1 MAQRQLNCWRQA
13 TKDDGGAMH
22 KSIISLIILC
32 CSAAGVLAATT
43 ADLAD
48 GAPDRYVVVQGDT
61 LWSIAG
67 RFLKSP
73 WKWNEI
79 WKLNHDQIKNP
90 HRIYPGDVVVLDKS
104 ALDLRLSLLKGNVV
118 KLSPQTLSSS
128 LEPEPVPTIP
138 TADIEPFL
146 SKPLVVAENQLASA
160 ARIVRTQESRVA
172 LGAGNIAYVKGITK
186 EQGVFWQIFRPG
198 PMLVDPDSKES
209 LGREAIYL
217 GDAKVEKFGDV
228 STVEIVKSPLEIYAG
243 DYLIQAPREV
253 LLENYVPRAPGK
265 KIDARIIAA
274 YGGLYEIGNN
284 AIVTLSKGSRDGLE
298 AGHVLAIYRDLNA
311 STNQLRESALFGRQ
325 GFMYDEKNPRTNY
338 VNEPLGNRDS
348 PLWGRVG
355 PNAGKYTENSISLA
369 SATLPDERY
378 GVMLVFRV
386 FDRASYAL
394 IMNANR
400 PVHILDRATNP

>member
-1 MAQRQLNCWRQA
+1 M
-13 TKDDGGAMH
+13 
-22 KSIISLIILC
+22 
-32 CSAAGVLAATT
+32 
-43 ADLAD
+43 
-48 GAPDRYVVVQGDT
+48 
-61 LWSIAG
+61 
-67 RFLKSP
+67 
-73 WKWNEI
+73 
-79 WKLNHDQIKNP
+79 
-90 HRIYPGDVVVLDKS
+90 
-104 ALDLRLSLLKGNVV
+104 
-118 KLSPQTLSSS
+118 
-128 LEPEPVPTIP
+128 
-138 TADIEPFL
+138 
-146 SKPLVVAENQLASA
+146 VAENQLASA

-400 PVHILDRATNP
+400 PVHVLDRATNP

>member
-128 LEPEPVPTIP
+128 LESEPVPTIP

-198 PMLVDPDSKES
+198 PVLVDPDSKES

-284 AIVTLSKGSRDGLE
+284 AIVTLSKGSRDWRYTATSTPPLTSCGKARFSAAKALCMTKRTR
-298 AGHVLAIYRDLNA
+298 APTMSTSRWVIAILRCGAASGPTPENTRKIRSRWRPRPYPTNA
-311 STNQLRESALFGRQ
+311 MVSCLCSES
-325 GFMYDEKNPRTNY
+325 
-338 VNEPLGNRDS
+338 
-348 PLWGRVG
+348 
-355 PNAGKYTENSISLA
+355 SIVRH
-369 SATLPDERY
+369 TL
-378 GVMLVFRV
+378 
-386 FDRASYAL
+386 
-394 IMNANR
+394 
-400 PVHILDRATNP
+400 

>member
-1 MAQRQLNCWRQA
+1 M
-13 TKDDGGAMH
+13 
-22 KSIISLIILC
+22 
-32 CSAAGVLAATT
+32 
-43 ADLAD
+43 
-48 GAPDRYVVVQGDT
+48 
-61 LWSIAG
+61 
-67 RFLKSP
+67 
-73 WKWNEI
+73 
-79 WKLNHDQIKNP
+79 
-90 HRIYPGDVVVLDKS
+90 
-104 ALDLRLSLLKGNVV
+104 
-118 KLSPQTLSSS
+118 
-128 LEPEPVPTIP
+128 
-138 TADIEPFL
+138 
-146 SKPLVVAENQLASA
+146 VAENQLASA

-265 KIDARIIAA
+265 KIDARLIAA

-400 PVHILDRATNP
+400 PVHVLDRATNP

>member
-1 MAQRQLNCWRQA
+1 M
-13 TKDDGGAMH
+13 
-22 KSIISLIILC
+22 
-32 CSAAGVLAATT
+32 
-43 ADLAD
+43 
-48 GAPDRYVVVQGDT
+48 
-61 LWSIAG
+61 
-67 RFLKSP
+67 
-73 WKWNEI
+73 
-79 WKLNHDQIKNP
+79 
-90 HRIYPGDVVVLDKS
+90 
-104 ALDLRLSLLKGNVV
+104 
-118 KLSPQTLSSS
+118 
-128 LEPEPVPTIP
+128 
-138 TADIEPFL
+138 
-146 SKPLVVAENQLASA
+146 
-160 ARIVRTQESRVA
+160 
-172 LGAGNIAYVKGITK
+172 
-186 EQGVFWQIFRPG
+186 
-198 PMLVDPDSKES
+198 
-209 LGREAIYL
+209 
-217 GDAKVEKFGDV
+217 
-228 STVEIVKSPLEIYAG
+228 
-243 DYLIQAPREV
+243 

-400 PVHILDRATNP
+400 PVHVLDRATNP